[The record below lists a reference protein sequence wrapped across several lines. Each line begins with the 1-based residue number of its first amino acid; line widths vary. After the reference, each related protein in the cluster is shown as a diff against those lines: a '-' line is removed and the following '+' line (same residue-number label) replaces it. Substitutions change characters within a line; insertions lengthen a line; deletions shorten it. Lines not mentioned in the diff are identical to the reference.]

1 MTEKTASRV
10 TLTDIAKRLNL
21 SPKAVSMGINGT
33 GRLSP
38 DTRKKVLEMASLMN
52 YRPNVMAR
60 ALVTKR
66 SYCIGV
72 IVPYLNASFFAN
84 IIAGIEYIAYEQNFS
99 ILLGNA
105 GNDHKEEH
113 KSFERVMQRNVDGII
128 VYPREELLD
137 FYRQLAIPVVQIM
150 NKYQDMGDNYVVV
163 DNLRGAWLAMKHLL
177 ELGHKKIGL
186 ISHGGESLEM
196 RMRKQGYQ
204 ASLIDAGINI
214 NTNFCEDCPMSIEDG
229 EAAMHNLLRRSPG
242 ITAVFVMSDY
252 AALGAVRACLS
263 RGIKIPSEMAIV
275 GFDDLEIAAKQV
287 QYPLTTVAQP
297 KEQIGRLAS
306 RMMIDI
312 LGKREV
318 QSQTLV
324 PELKIRATTAVC
336 G

>member
-1 MTEKTASRV
+1 MKQKGNKKKMTEKTASRV

-137 FYRQLAIPVVQIM
+137 FYRQLAIPVVQII
-150 NKYQDMGDNYVVV
+150 
-163 DNLRGAWLAMKHLL
+163 
-177 ELGHKKIGL
+177 E
-186 ISHGGESLEM
+186 
-196 RMRKQGYQ
+196 
-204 ASLIDAGINI
+204 INI
-214 NTNFCEDCPMSIEDG
+214 RTWAIIMLSLTIF
-229 EAAMHNLLRRSPG
+229 AAHGWR
-242 ITAVFVMSDY
+242 
-252 AALGAVRACLS
+252 
-263 RGIKIPSEMAIV
+263 
-275 GFDDLEIAAKQV
+275 
-287 QYPLTTVAQP
+287 
-297 KEQIGRLAS
+297 
-306 RMMIDI
+306 
-312 LGKREV
+312 
-318 QSQTLV
+318 
-324 PELKIRATTAVC
+324 
-336 G
+336 